1 MELTWVAAASL
12 VSVGVGYAFV
22 QRMQQSP
29 LVVWTVLATTLFVL
43 STRDLLRSREQL
55 GTGGSPSE
63 EPTDSV
69 LAGPSVS
76 ATDATPT
83 DATPTDAEDR
93 RRDAGTESNRLTLF
107 ARLRRRVG
115 SWLT

>member
-12 VSVGVGYAFV
+12 VTVGVGYAFV
-22 QRMQQSP
+22 QRLQQSP
-29 LVVWTVLATTLFVL
+29 LIVWTVLAATLFVL

-55 GTGGSPSE
+55 GTGGSPREASTDSSPTRRSVP
-63 EPTDSV
+63 PTDS
-69 LAGPSVS
+69 P
-76 ATDATPT
+76 
-83 DATPTDAEDR
+83 PTDAENR
-93 RRDAGTESNRLTLF
+93 RRDAGNGRHRHTLL